1 MIIQLHPQFLP
12 QNGKTEFVV
21 LPYEEFLALQELLED
36 LEDWEDFQAAK
47 AEDTGEPSLSL
58 EEVKREL
65 GLL

>member
-1 MIIQLHPQFLP
+1 MIQLHPQFLP